1 MKEEL
6 RKILDLIEQDRI
18 TAAQAA
24 ELIEAMGIESEQ
36 PEKPRQQTRR
46 TLRVLLMSAGGEK
59 VNVKLPVGLLRSG
72 LDIGKHFASASGKS
86 KETLNNLDWDQLT
99 TTVDQMLEDG
109 TTGEIV
115 NIAKPSGERILIL
128 LE

>member
-24 ELIEAMGIESEQ
+24 ELIEAMGIEDEK
-36 PEKPRQQTRR
+36 PDKPRQQTKR
-46 TLRVLLMSAGGEK
+46 TLRVLLMSASGEK
-59 VNVKLPVGLLRSG
+59 VNVKLPVGLLKSG

-86 KETLNNLDWDQLT
+86 QEILT
-99 TTVDQMLEDG
+99 RLST
-109 TTGEIV
+109 EI
-115 NIAKPSGERILIL
+115 NENRQNKS
-128 LE
+128 